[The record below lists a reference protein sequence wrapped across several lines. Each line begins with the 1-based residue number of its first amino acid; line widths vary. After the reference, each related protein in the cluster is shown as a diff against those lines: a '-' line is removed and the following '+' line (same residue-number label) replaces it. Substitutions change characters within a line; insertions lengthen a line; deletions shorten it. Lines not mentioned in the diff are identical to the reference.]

1 MSFRFLF
8 IAVVCFAIALI
19 LQENKIHELQRK
31 FRIVAEKHNGLIDT
45 IVETY
50 DDLCNQFNDS
60 IDDINYEFDGV
71 YEVLW
76 QAKKVNDD
84 IVDTLEIMCDTDE
97 AALDRINDIEEELA
111 LINVSID
118 DLDSILFEAFDE
130 EEEIEETKKEKKSNK
145 KK

>member
-1 MSFRFLF
+1 M
-8 IAVVCFAIALI
+8 
-19 LQENKIHELQRK
+19 
-31 FRIVAEKHNGLIDT
+31 
-45 IVETY
+45 
-50 DDLCNQFNDS
+50 
-60 IDDINYEFDGV
+60 

-76 QAKKVNDD
+76 QAKEVNDD
-84 IVDTLEIMCDTDE
+84 IVDTLEVMCDTDE

-130 EEEIEETKKEKKSNK
+130 EEEIEETKKEKKSK

>member
-71 YEVLW
+71 YAVLW

>member
-8 IAVVCFAIALI
+8 AAVVCFAIALI
-19 LQENKIHELQRK
+19 LQENKIHKLQRK
-31 FRIVAEKHNGLIDT
+31 LRIIAEKHNGLIDT

-50 DDLCNQFNDS
+50 DDLCNQFNDR

-76 QAKKVNDD
+76 QAKEVNDD

-130 EEEIEETKKEKKSNK
+130 EEEIEETKKEKKSK

>member
-8 IAVVCFAIALI
+8 AAVVCFAIALI
-19 LQENKIHELQRK
+19 LQENKIHKLQK
-31 FRIVAEKHNGLIDT
+31 KLRIIAEKHNGLIDT

-50 DDLCNQFNDS
+50 DNLCDQFNDR

-76 QAKKVNDD
+76 QAKEVNDD

-111 LINVSID
+111 LINVSLD

-130 EEEIEETKKEKKSNK
+130 EEEIEETKKEKKSK